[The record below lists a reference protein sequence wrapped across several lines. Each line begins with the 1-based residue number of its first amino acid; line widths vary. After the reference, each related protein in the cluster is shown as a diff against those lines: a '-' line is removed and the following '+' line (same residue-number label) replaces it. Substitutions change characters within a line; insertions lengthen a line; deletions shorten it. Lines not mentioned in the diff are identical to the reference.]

1 MYSILSGPFCV
12 GRFHRLCRRAGLAV
26 VQHVESGQE
35 GQGDLSLHERQVQLP
50 VPLFHW
56 VVPFA
61 GRNMRLRPEM
71 TIVAFAFHIGLI
83 ITPIFL
89 LGHNVMLERAFGFRL
104 WTLSEG
110 AADFWTLTVIFCGIF
125 FLIRRLIVTEVR
137 FVTTGN
143 DYLLLAIAVAPFITG
158 YLAHHQWLP
167 YNTILSV
174 HIACGGIMLVAIPFS
189 RLSHML
195 YFPFTRAYM
204 GSEFGAVRKAKDW

>member
-1 MYSILSGPFCV
+1 MSARHSF
-12 GRFHRLCRRAGLAV
+12 R
-26 VQHVESGQE
+26 
-35 GQGDLSLHERQVQLP
+35 SLL
-50 VPLFHW
+50 HW

-71 TIVAFAFHIGLI
+71 TIIAFAFHIGLV

-89 LGHNVMLERAFGFRL
+89 LGHNVMLERSFGFRL

-110 AADFWTLTVIFCGIF
+110 AADFWTLTVIFCGVF

-137 FVTTGN
+137 FVTTGS
-143 DYLLLAIAVAPFITG
+143 DYWLLAIAVAPFITG
-158 YLAHHQWLP
+158 YMAHHQWLP

-204 GSEFGAVRKAKDW
+204 GSEFGAVRNARDW

>member
-1 MYSILSGPFCV
+1 MYSILSGPFVWVVFIVFVV
-12 GRFHRLCRRAGLAV
+12 GMACKLYGMLRLAKKDKV
-26 VQHVESGQE
+26 VYPYMSARHSFR
-35 GQGDLSLHERQVQLP
+35 SLL
-50 VPLFHW
+50 HW

-71 TIVAFAFHIGLI
+71 TIIAFAFHIGLV

-110 AADFWTLTVIFCGIF
+110 AADFWTLTVIFCGVF

-137 FVTTGN
+137 FVTTGS
-143 DYLLLAIAVAPFITG
+143 DYWLLAIAVAPFITG
-158 YLAHHQWLP
+158 YMAHHQWLP

-204 GSEFGAVRKAKDW
+204 GSEFGAVRNARDW